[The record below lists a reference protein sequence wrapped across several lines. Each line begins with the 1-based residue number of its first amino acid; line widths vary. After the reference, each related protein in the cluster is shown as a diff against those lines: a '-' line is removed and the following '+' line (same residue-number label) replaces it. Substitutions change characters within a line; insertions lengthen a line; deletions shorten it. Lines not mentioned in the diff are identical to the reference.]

1 MGGQEHRKPPL
12 LIQVPQKVSDALLGY
27 NVQPDGGLV
36 QVEDL
41 RSQPER
47 LRHRA
52 RAAFSA
58 IALRCSRLSF
68 LARAGPPFLP
78 PSFPRAT
85 AAGFFLW
92 RGFEVDSS
100 VWSDSPVASSMMARA
115 SWLRS
120 IGLDFLLDRLGRLVV
135 CHNPEQLAALR

>member
-1 MGGQEHRKPPL
+1 MHGQNHREVSL
-12 LIQVPQKVSDALLGY
+12 LVHAPQEVAYALLGY
-27 NVQPDGGLV
+27 DVQPDGGLV

-41 RSQPER
+41 PSQPER

-68 LARAGPPFLP
+68 LAQAGPPFLP

-92 RGFEVDSS
+92 RGFEVGSS

-120 IGLDFLLDRLGRLVV
+120 IGLDFLLDRLRRLVRWP
-135 CHNPEQLAALR
+135 NAAPFS